1 MSKKRKAQVVEAVE
15 AVEAVEVFEVL
26 AVEVGPVLEVLEAE
40 VEVEPAE
47 AVTVPVRVTKRSA
60 MLTSTVLVATDKVPK
75 NRAAHISN
83 AWAVTVAMLPATA
96 AACIAEIDKLGQ
108 NPNGT
113 NASYLTYWQQ
123 RGFLTTE

>member
-15 AVEAVEVFEVL
+15 VLAVPEVL
-26 AVEVGPVLEVLEAE
+26 AVEVEPVPEVLG

>member
-15 AVEAVEVFEVL
+15 AVAAVEVPEVL
-26 AVEVGPVLEVLEAE
+26 AVEVEPVPEMLEVE

-47 AVTVPVRVTKRSA
+47 AVPVRVTKRSA